1 MPKRYTNVQSYK
13 FIFPKKAL
21 LMVLKNAEYLKSL
34 VSVLPDQPGIY
45 QYFDQSGKIIYVG
58 KAKNLKKRVTSYFVK
73 NHQNRKTELL
83 VRSISDI
90 KHMVVETEQDALLL
104 ENNLIKKYQPR
115 YNIRLKDDKT
125 YPWIVIKNE
134 RFPRVFQTRNVI
146 RDGSTYF
153 GPYTSIFTVRMLLEF
168 FRKTYKLRNCKLNLS
183 EENIRLKKFKVCLE
197 FHIGNCLGPCVGK
210 LAHDQYM
217 KSIDQ
222 IKEILKG
229 NISGVIKY
237 LKDLMNQFS
246 SEYKFEEAALIKD
259 KLELLEKFQ
268 SKSTV
273 VSNSISDVDVFTIDQ
288 DEDFAY
294 INYLKIIQ
302 GAIMQ
307 TYTLEL
313 KKVLDESP
321 NELLELAIVDIRQKI
336 FSNAKEI
343 LVPFKLDFELEG
355 VKFLVPKQG
364 DKKKLLDLSERN
376 AKYYRIEKQKHMS
389 VPKTEK
395 NAIRILET
403 MQKDLQ
409 LKSQPIHIEC
419 FDNSNLQGTNPVASS
434 VVFRNTR
441 PSKKDYRHYN
451 VKTVVGPDDFAS
463 MEEIVFRRYRR
474 LIDEEKSLPQLIV
487 VDGGK
492 GQLGAALNALEKLD
506 LRGKIAII
514 GIAKRLEE
522 IYFPGDSVPLYLD
535 KNSETL
541 KIIQQLRDEAHRFGI
556 TFHRNKRSGEF
567 IKSELENIS
576 GIGEKTITA
585 VLKRFK
591 SVENLKKQ
599 GYRVVA
605 DEIGDSKARIIFDF
619 YKLTY

>member
-1 MPKRYTNVQSYK
+1 
-13 FIFPKKAL
+13 
-21 LMVLKNAEYLKSL
+21 MVLKNAEYLKSL
-34 VSVLPDQPGIY
+34 VTVLPDQPGIY

-197 FHIGNCLGPCVGK
+197 FHIGNCMGPCVGK
-210 LAHDQYM
+210 LEHDQYM

-237 LKDLMNQFS
+237 LKDLMTQFS

-259 KLELLEKFQ
+259 RLELLEKFQ

-395 NAIRILET
+395 NATRILET

-419 FDNSNLQGTNPVASS
+419 FDNSNLQGTNPVASC
-434 VVFRNTR
+434 VVFRDTR

-492 GQLGAALNALEKLD
+492 GQLGAALNALEKLE

-599 GYRVVA
+599 GYRAVA

>member
-1 MPKRYTNVQSYK
+1 M
-13 FIFPKKAL
+13 F
-21 LMVLKNAEYLKSL
+21 LMRVKNAEYIKSL

-45 QYFDQSGKIIYVG
+45 QYFDDTGKIIYVG
-58 KAKNLKKRVTSYFVK
+58 KAKNLKKRVTSYFAK
-73 NHQNRKTELL
+73 NLQNRKTELL

-125 YPWIVIKNE
+125 YPWIVITNE

-153 GPYTSIFTVRMLLEF
+153 GPYTSIFTVRMLLDF
-168 FRKTYKLRNCKLNLS
+168 FHKIYKLRNCRLNLS
-183 EENIRLKKFKVCLE
+183 EENIRLGKFKVCLE
-197 FHIGNCLGPCVGK
+197 YHIGNCMGPCEGK
-210 LAHDQYM
+210 IDHELYM
-217 KSIDQ
+217 KSINQ

-229 NISGVIKY
+229 NVSVVIKY
-237 LKDLMNQFS
+237 FKDLMRQYAA
-246 SEYKFEEAALIKD
+246 EYKFEDAALMKD
-259 KLELLEKFQ
+259 KLEMLEKFQ
-268 SKSTV
+268 SRSTV
-273 VSNSISDVDVFTIDQ
+273 VSNTISDVDVFTIDQ
-288 DEDFAY
+288 DDDFAY
-294 INYLKIIQ
+294 VNYLKIIR
-302 GAIMQ
+302 GAIVQ
-307 TYTLEL
+307 TYTQEI

-321 NELLELAIVDIRQKI
+321 TELLELAIVDIREKI
-336 FSNAKEI
+336 YSNAKEI
-343 LVPFKLDFELEG
+343 LVPMKLDFELDG
-355 VKFLVPKQG
+355 IKFQVPQQG

-376 AKYYRIEKQKHMS
+376 AKYYRLEKQKHEA
-389 VPKTEK
+389 VPRTEV
-395 NAIRILET
+395 NANRILET

-409 LKSQPIHIEC
+409 LKSPPVHIEC
-419 FDNSNLQGTNPVASS
+419 FDNSNLQGTNPVASC

-441 PSKKDYRHYN
+441 PFKKDYRHYN
-451 VKTVVGPDDFAS
+451 VKTVEGPDDFAS
-463 MEEIVFRRYRR
+463 MEEIVYRRYRR
-474 LIDEEKSLPQLIV
+474 LVDEEQSLPQLIV

-492 GQLGAALNALEKLD
+492 GQLGAALKSLD
-506 LRGKIAII
+506 QLGLRGKIAII

-541 KIIQQLRDEAHRFGI
+541 KVIQQMRDEAHRFGI

-567 IKSELENIS
+567 IKSELESIP
-576 GIGEKTITA
+576 GVGAKTITA

-599 GYRVVA
+599 GYSVVA

-619 YKLTY
+619 YKLTH

>member
-1 MPKRYTNVQSYK
+1 
-13 FIFPKKAL
+13 
-21 LMVLKNAEYLKSL
+21 MVLKNAEYLKSL

-183 EENIRLKKFKVCLE
+183 EKNIHLKKFKVCLE
-197 FHIGNCLGPCVGK
+197 YHIGNCLGPCVGK
-210 LAHDQYM
+210 LEHDQYM

-376 AKYYRIEKQKHMS
+376 AKYYRIEKQKHLS

-395 NAIRILET
+395 NAMRILET

-419 FDNSNLQGTNPVASS
+419 FDNSNLQGTNPVASC

-492 GQLGAALNALEKLD
+492 GQLGAALNALEKLE